1 MLSAAEL
8 TKRLKEAAEAVD
20 QAGLSE
26 DLRPIGFQR
35 SLDALGVGAVNVPIS
50 PSQVGAPNG
59 GGGDE
64 GGEPQDEGHALPMI
78 AKRLD
83 VDQALIRNVFEEEE
97 EGQIRLIIKRA
108 MLPEPD
114 RKAASMRQVA
124 LLVVAGRQAAG
135 IEEYTAYDSIREECR
150 ELKVYDGPNF
160 ATEVG
165 KLEFRTR
172 GGRNSKEARAN
183 RHHFDDAA
191 ELVRQMTQGA

>member
-1 MLSAAEL
+1 VLSADEL
-8 TKRLKEAAEAVD
+8 TKRLKEAAEVVER
-20 QAGLSE
+20 AGLSE

-35 SLDALGVGAVNVPIS
+35 SLDAFGVGAVNVPSS
-50 PSQVGAPNG
+50 PSRLAAPNG
-59 GGGDE
+59 NDGAE
-64 GGEPQDEGHALPMI
+64 GGEPQEEGHALSMI

-83 VDQALIRNVFEEEE
+83 VDQALIASVFEEEDE
-97 EGQIRLIIKRA
+97 QIRLIIKRA
-108 MLPEPD
+108 MLSEPD

-150 ELKVYDGPNF
+150 ELKIYDGPNF

-183 RHHFDDAA
+183 RHHLDDAA
-191 ELVRQMTQGA
+191 DLVRQMTQGA